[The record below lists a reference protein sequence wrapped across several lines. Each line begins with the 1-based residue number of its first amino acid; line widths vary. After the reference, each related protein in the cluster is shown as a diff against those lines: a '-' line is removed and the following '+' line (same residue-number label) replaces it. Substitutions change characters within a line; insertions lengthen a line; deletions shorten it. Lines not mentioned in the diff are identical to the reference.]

1 MLRTGATV
9 EKLEGQKLTVKTD
22 SERAGAY
29 IARQPERCAPGDG
42 CRRQGR
48 PVHRLHRGRGSR
60 RQAARERSTSCLN
73 RCAGWAKATILGVVL
88 RKPPWPTA
96 TSST

>member
-29 IARQPERCAPGDG
+29 IARQPERCALPATVADVKAGQFIGCTAVEGPDG
-42 CRRQGR
+42 K
-48 PVHRLHRGRGSR
+48 L
-60 RQAARERSTSCLN
+60 RERDQHP
-73 RCAGWAKATILGVVL
+73 A
-88 RKPPWPTA
+88 
-96 TSST
+96 